1 VERYETK
8 KYNRIENRMGGGM
21 NMKRRRL
28 IILLFFLMAFLGC
41 KTLSLSAEAP
51 RMTTEELKGIL
62 GNADLVVIDVR
73 LGKGWTESDI
83 KIKGAVRE
91 DPENVGSW
99 ANHYGKDKTLI
110 LYCS

>member
-1 VERYETK
+1 
-8 KYNRIENRMGGGM
+8 M
-21 NMKRRRL
+21 NMQRKRL
-28 IILLFFLMAFLGC
+28 IILSFFLMAFLGC

-51 RMTTEELKGIL
+51 RITKEELKGML
-62 GNADLVVIDVR
+62 GNADLVIIDVR
-73 LGKGWTESDI
+73 LGKAWTESDI